1 MQIRTLEP
9 HEVDL
14 HREVRLRAL
23 ADAPDAFG
31 VVVSEVEA
39 QPMSYW
45 EELTRSVTE
54 PGRHV
59 MFLACEGETV
69 LGSTYG
75 LLDRAQREA
84 GRVGGMWVAPAARRQ
99 GIGRAL
105 LHAVMA
111 WARGHQPI
119 ALRRWR
125 YTGRRG
131 FGRPDGGDRCRI
143 IRHWKLLKW
152 CVSCDETPGEPA
164 SFPTEVKEV
173 VTLLGKSSLHR
184 AASDVT
190 RDGVQAGVPGAM
202 EPNTMRARAS

>member
-1 MQIRTLEP
+1 MQIRTLES

-45 EELTRSVTE
+45 EELTRSVTA
-54 PGRHV
+54 PRGQV
-59 MFLACEGETV
+59 MFLACEGETA

-111 WARGHQPI
+111 WARGRQLTHLGLWAPAHRPAAV
-119 ALRRWR
+119 ALYRQAGFRE
-125 YTGRRG
+125 TGRRG
-131 FGRPDGGDRCRI
+131 PLPHHPALEI
-143 IRHWKLLKW
+143 IEMVCEL
-152 CVSCDETPGEPA
+152 
-164 SFPTEVKEV
+164 
-173 VTLLGKSSLHR
+173 
-184 AASDVT
+184 
-190 RDGVQAGVPGAM
+190 
-202 EPNTMRARAS
+202 